1 MAVVKR
7 IGPGS
12 AFKVGGAVYALIG
25 LIIGALFS
33 LIGMTMG
40 AAMPPN
46 SVPGLGMMFGAAA
59 IIILPICYGIVGG
72 IMAAITAFIYNLVSG
87 WVGGLEVDL
96 G

>member
-7 IGPGS
+7 IEPGS
-12 AFKVGGAVYALIG
+12 AFKVGAAVYALLG
-25 LIIGALFS
+25 LVIGALFS
-33 LIGMTMG
+33 VIGMAAG
-40 AAMPPN
+40 AAMSN
-46 SVPGLGMMFGAAA
+46 SVPGFGFMFGAGA
-59 IIILPICYGIVGG
+59 IIILPICYGIGGG

>member
-12 AFKVGGAVYALIG
+12 AFKVGAAVYALLG
-25 LIIGALFS
+25 LVLGALVS
-33 LIGMTMG
+33 LF
-40 AAMPPN
+40 AMVAGSAMSN
-46 SVPGLGMMFGAAA
+46 SMPGFGFMFGAGA
-59 IIILPICYGIVGG
+59 IIILPICYGIMGG
-72 IMAAITAFIYNLVSG
+72 IMAAITALIYNLVSG

>member
-12 AFKVGGAVYALIG
+12 AFKVGGAVYALLG

-33 LIGMTMG
+33 LIGMAAG

-46 SVPGLGMMFGAAA
+46 SMPGFSYLFGAGA
-59 IIILPICYGIVGG
+59 IIILPICYGLLGG

>member
-12 AFKVGGAVYALIG
+12 AFKVGAAVYALLG

-33 LIGMTMG
+33 VIGMVAG
-40 AAMPPN
+40 AAMSN
-46 SVPGLGMMFGAAA
+46 SVPGFGMMFGAGA
-59 IIILPICYGIVGG
+59 IIILPICYGIGGG
-72 IMAAITAFIYNLVSG
+72 IVAAITALIYNLVSG